1 MNTSIDLKINGTM
14 ATLIVN
20 GVDISRN
27 VRKYTLTHEAGE
39 IPILTVEMNAIS
51 VSVGGGCVS
60 EVPEP
65 WKDFY
70 VLKEPDECI
79 EIEPPADAGGQ

>member
-1 MNTSIDLKINGTM
+1 MTASIEIKIDG
-14 ATLIVN
+14 AFSSIILN

-27 VRKYTLTHEAGE
+27 IRKYTLTHEAGE
-39 IPILTVEMNAIS
+39 LPVLTVEMNAIS
-51 VSVGGGCVS
+51 TSVAGGCVP

-70 VLKEPDECI
+70 VPREPNTVFE
-79 EIEPPADAGGQ
+79 

>member
-1 MNTSIDLKINGTM
+1 MNASIDLKINGAM

-39 IPILTVEMNAIS
+39 IPILTVEMNAINTS
-51 VSVGGGCVS
+51 VSGGCIA
-60 EVPEP
+60 EVPAP

-70 VLKEPDECI
+70 VPREPNTEF
-79 EIEPPADAGGQ
+79 E